1 MAVFL
6 FVAFILTTSAVVW
19 GVLDKTGEVDNY
31 QNDDYHQ
38 NDATAADMVKIHLNN
53 LFRLIQK
60 F

>member
-19 GVLDKTGEVDNY
+19 GVLDKTGEVDND
-31 QNDDYHQ
+31 QNDDYDQ